1 MEHFIH
7 LRVHSAYSLAQ
18 GALRI
23 GQILDFCQ
31 KEDMPAIA
39 VTDNDNC
46 FAMREFSL
54 AAQSKGVQPIIGAAL
69 TIGLNK
75 PDEVLV
81 QKHTVLA
88 PMVVLV
94 QNEDGWLS
102 LCHLLKIAYMETESD
117 EQPHISLDDICAH
130 NKGLILL
137 SGGAI
142 GPIGQLLKEGFN
154 DEAETILDNLHK
166 AYGNRF
172 YMELMRHGL
181 EDEKNTEEWFLAQA
195 MAKNIP
201 LVATNDAY
209 FLDENMYEAQ
219 DALMCISEGTTIS
232 NNNRKKLTVFHGL
245 RTASEMEQLFSDI
258 PEAIQNTRIIAQRC
272 AFLVD
277 GKPPE
282 LPHFAGEEGRS
293 EEEELRY
300 QSLEGLKIR
309 MENHVYTDEMSKEEK
324 EIKWKEYQ
332 ERLDYELDVIIQMGF
347 SGYFLIVADFIKKAK
362 EMDIPVGPG
371 RGSGAGSLVA
381 WALTIT
387 DLDPIPFNLLFERF
401 LNPERVSMPDFD
413 IDFCQERREEV
424 IRYVQQKYGEDK
436 VAQIITFGKL
446 QAKAAIRDVGRVLE
460 MGYGEVDSIAKLIP
474 ADDPKIT
481 IQKAIDNDKDFRDI
495 INATDNSRKLKEVA
509 LQLEGLYRNA
519 STHAAGV
526 VIGARALEKI
536 TPLYRDPRSPM
547 PVTGFNMSYIEDT
560 GLIKFDFLGLKTLTV
575 LKHAVNNVKDIEDI
589 DIDLSTIPFK
599 DQKAFDMLGC
609 GDTVGVFQLESAG
622 MQKVLMGIKPD
633 SLEDLIAVVSLYRP
647 GPMDNIPSYQRR
659 KAGTEKPE
667 YLHPMLEPFLSETY
681 GIMVYQEQVMQIA
694 QKMAGYSL
702 GGADILRR
710 AMGKKKKEEMDE
722 QREIFVTGAKEN
734 NIDDKTAEAVFEQM
748 AKFASYGFNK
758 SHAAAYA
765 LVAWQTAWMKA
776 HYAAEFLAANMSLD
790 YGNTDKLN
798 IFVQDAKNHD
808 IEILPP
814 DINKSYPLF
823 KVEKLKD
830 GRKAI
835 RYGLAAIKGVGEH
848 AMEELALERRKNG
861 EFKDIH
867 DFANRVDVKYMN
879 KRILE
884 RLAKSGCFDNIHP
897 HRKQIVESCDDILK
911 MAQTVSK
918 ERQSAQ
924 IGLFGEVEELDNKVR
939 LSASLDWNETEQLEE
954 EFGVIGFYLTGHPV
968 DIWKKELDLLGVRP
982 YLSLKNITQTERV
995 SLAANISAIRKIT
1008 TKKGD
1013 RMAILTLSDPTGV
1026 FETVLFPKNY
1036 EKYAHLLEV
1045 GRLIFIRATVKI
1057 KEDEFSIEAGRIMS
1071 LDEAVNANYSGLII
1085 GAEGAGDLKAIA
1097 ALFEGDKEG
1106 AASVYLEINVE
1117 QKIQLNIKLKSHIEL
1132 NPTTILNLKK
1142 LPSIYKVEQVSIE

>member
-1 MEHFIH
+1 MGRFIH

-18 GALRI
+18 GALKI
-23 GQILDFCQ
+23 DQILDYCQ
-31 KEDMPAIA
+31 KENMPAIA
-39 VTDNDNC
+39 ITDNDNC

-54 AAQSKGVQPIIGAAL
+54 AAQSYGAQPIIGVAL
-69 TIGLNK
+69 TVGLNK
-75 PDEVLV
+75 PDETFV
-81 QKHTVLA
+81 QKHTMLTPLVL
-88 PMVVLV
+88 LV
-94 QNEDGWLS
+94 QNEKGWLS
-102 LCHLLKIAYMETESD
+102 LCRLLKIAYMNTPND
-117 EQPHISLDDICAH
+117 EQPHVSLDDVLTH
-130 NKGLILL
+130 NEGLILF
-137 SGGAI
+137 SGAAI
-142 GPIGQLLKEGFN
+142 GPIGQLLNEGFT
-154 DEAETILDNLHK
+154 DKAEEILNKLHK
-166 AYGNRF
+166 AYGNRL
-172 YMELMRHGL
+172 YMEIMRHGL
-181 EDEKNTEEWFLAQA
+181 ENEKNTESWFLEQA
-195 MAKNIP
+195 FNKNIP

-209 FLDENMYEAQ
+209 FLDQNMYEAQ

-245 RTASEMEQLFSDI
+245 RSMEEMEKLFSDI
-258 PEAIQNTRIIAQRC
+258 PEAIHNTQIIAQRC
-272 AFLVD
+272 AFLID
-277 GKPPE
+277 SKPPE
-282 LPHFAGEEGRS
+282 LPHFESEFNRT

-300 QSLEGLKIR
+300 QSYEGLKIR
-309 MENHVYTDEMSKEEK
+309 MENHVYTDDMDANEK
-324 EIKWKEYQ
+324 ETKQAEYQ
-332 ERLDYELDVIIQMGF
+332 KRLEYELDVIIQMGF

-424 IRYVQQKYGEDK
+424 ICYVQNKYGEDK

-460 MGYGEVDSIAKLIP
+460 MGYGEVDNIAKHIP

-481 IQKAIDNDKDFRDI
+481 IQKAIDNDKEFRDI

-526 VIGARALEKI
+526 VIGARALEEI

-547 PVTGFNMSYIEDT
+547 PVTGFNMSFIEDT

-575 LKHAVNNVKDIEDI
+575 LKYAVDNVKEVEDI
-589 DIDLSTIPFK
+589 DIDLSTLSFK
-599 DQKAFDMLGC
+599 DQKTFDMLSR
-609 GDTVGVFQLESAG
+609 GDTLGIFQLESVG
-622 MQKVLMGIKPD
+622 MQKVLMGVKPD

-659 KAGTEKPE
+659 KAGTEKSE
-667 YLHPMLEPFLSETY
+667 YLHPMLAPILAETY

-694 QKMAGYSL
+694 QQMAGYSL
-702 GGADILRR
+702 GSADLLRR

-722 QREIFVTGAKEN
+722 QREIFVSGAKNN
-734 NIDDKTAEAVFEQM
+734 NIDEKTAEAVFEQM

-776 HYAAEFLAANMSLD
+776 HYPAEFLAANMSLD

-798 IFVQDAKNHD
+798 LFVQDAKNHG

-814 DINKSYPLF
+814 DVNKSFPLF
-823 KVEKLKD
+823 KVERQAD
-830 GRKAI
+830 GQKAI

-848 AMEELALERRKNG
+848 AMEEFIVERQNNG

-867 DFANRVDVKYMN
+867 DFAARVDIKYMN

-884 RLAKSGCFDNIHP
+884 KLAKSGSFDTIHP
-897 HRKQIVESCDDILK
+897 HRKQIVESADEILK
-911 MAQTVSK
+911 MAQTISK
-918 ERQSAQ
+918 ERQSSQ
-924 IGLFGEVEELDNKVR
+924 IGLFGDVEQLENKVR
-939 LSASLDWNETEQLEE
+939 LSSSLDWNETQQLEE
-954 EFGVIGFYLTGHPV
+954 EFSVVGFYLTGHPV
-968 DIWKKELDLLGVRP
+968 EIWKKELNLLGVRQ
-982 YLSLKNITQTERV
+982 YLPLKNITQTERV
-995 SLAANISAIRKIT
+995 SLAANIAAVRKIT

-1013 RMAILTLSDPTGV
+1013 RMAIITLSDPTAV

-1036 EKYAHLLEV
+1036 EKYGHLLEV
-1045 GRLIFIRATVKI
+1045 GKLIFIRATIKI
-1057 KEDEFSIEAGRIMS
+1057 KDGEFSIEVGRIMS
-1071 LDEAVNANYSGLII
+1071 LEKAVNANYSGLII
-1085 GAEGAGDLKAIA
+1085 GAEGGADLEKIA
-1097 ALFEGDKEG
+1097 ELFQNDKQG
-1106 AASVYLEINVE
+1106 KASVHLEMNVE
-1117 QKIQLNIKLKSHIEL
+1117 QKVQLNILLKTDIDI
-1132 NPTTILNLKK
+1132 NPVTILELKK
-1142 LPSIYKVEQVSIE
+1142 LPSVYKVEQIPI

>member
-1 MEHFIH
+1 MANFIH

-18 GALRI
+18 GALKI
-23 GQILDFCQ
+23 EQIIDFCQ
-31 KEDMPAIA
+31 KQAMPAVAI
-39 VTDNDNC
+39 TDNDNC
-46 FAMREFSL
+46 FGMREFSL
-54 AAQSKGVQPIIGAAL
+54 KAQNAGVQPIMGAAL
-69 TIGLNK
+69 TVGLNK
-75 PDEVLV
+75 PDENFI
-81 QKHTVLA
+81 QKHSLLL

-94 QNEDGWLS
+94 QNEQGWLS
-102 LCHLLKIAYMETESD
+102 LCHLLKLAYMDTPND
-117 EQPHISLDDICAH
+117 EQPHISMDDILAH
-130 NKGLILL
+130 NEGLILL

-142 GPIGQLLKEGFN
+142 GPLGRLISEGFS
-154 DEAETILDNLHK
+154 DKAEEILESLHK
-166 AYGNRF
+166 AYGNRL
-172 YMELMRHGL
+172 YMEIMRHGL
-181 EDEKNTEEWFLAQA
+181 EEERQTESWFLEQA
-195 MAKNIP
+195 FAKNIP

-209 FLDENMYEAQ
+209 FLNEHMYEAQ

-232 NNNRKKLTVFHGL
+232 NENRKKLTPFHGL
-245 RTASEMEQLFSDI
+245 RTATEMENLFKDI
-258 PEAIQNTRIIAQRC
+258 PEAIYNTRIIAQRC

-282 LPHFAGEEGRS
+282 LPHFESKEGRT

-300 QSLEGLKIR
+300 QSQEGLKIR
-309 MENHVYTDEMSKEEK
+309 MENHVYTDEMSDAEKQAKKEAYE
-324 EIKWKEYQ
+324 
-332 ERLDYELDVIIQMGF
+332 ERLAYELDVIIQMGF

-424 IRYVQQKYGEDK
+424 IRYVQNKYGEDK

-474 ADDPKIT
+474 TDDPKIT
-481 IQKAIDNDKDFRDI
+481 IQKAIDNDKDFREI
-495 INATDNSRKLKEVA
+495 INASDNSRKLKEVA

-526 VIGARALEKI
+526 VIGARALEEI

-575 LKHAVNNVKDIEDI
+575 LKYAVNNVKETEGV
-589 DIDLSTIPFK
+589 DIDLSVIPLK
-599 DQKAFDMLGC
+599 DAKAFDMLSR
-609 GDTVGVFQLESAG
+609 GDTIGVFQLESTG
-622 MQKVLMGIKPD
+622 MQKVLMGVKPD

-647 GPMDNIPSYQRR
+647 GPMDNIPAYQRR

-681 GIMVYQEQVMQIA
+681 GIMVYQEQVMQIS

-710 AMGKKKKEEMDE
+710 AMGKKKKEEMDK
-722 QREIFVTGAKEN
+722 QREIFVTGAKNN
-734 NIDDKTAEAVFEQM
+734 NIDEKIAEDVFEQM

-776 HYAAEFLAANMSLD
+776 HYPAEFLAANMSLD

-798 IFVQDAKNHD
+798 IFVQDAKSRG
-808 IEILPP
+808 IEVLPP
-814 DINKSYPLF
+814 DINQSHPLF
-823 KVEKLKD
+823 KVENTAD
-830 GRKAI
+830 GKKAI
-835 RYGLAAIKGVGEH
+835 RYGLAAIKGVGET
-848 AMEELALERRKNG
+848 AMEDLALEREKG
-861 EFKDIH
+861 GAFKDIH

-897 HRKQIVESCDDILK
+897 HRRQIVETAEEILK
-911 MAQTVSK
+911 MAQTASQ
-918 ERQSAQ
+918 ERKSNQ
-924 IGLFGEVEELDNKVR
+924 IGLFGEVEPLENKIR
-939 LSASLDWNETEQLEE
+939 LTQTSPWSETEQLEE
-954 EFGVIGFYLTGHPV
+954 EFGVVGFYLTGHPV
-968 DIWKKELDLLGVRP
+968 DIWKSQLNLLGVRQS
-982 YLSLKNITQTERV
+982 LSLKNIMQTERV
-995 SLAANISAIRKIT
+995 SLAGNIAAIRKIT
-1008 TKKGD
+1008 TKRGD
-1013 RMAILTLSDPTGV
+1013 RMAIITLSDPTGV
-1026 FETVLFPKNY
+1026 FEAVLFPKNY
-1036 EKYAHLLEV
+1036 EKYAPLLEV
-1045 GRLIFIRATVKI
+1045 GRLIFIRASVKI
-1057 KEDEFSIEAGRIMS
+1057 KEGEVSIEAGRIMS
-1071 LDEAVNANYSGLII
+1071 LEEAVNANYSGLII
-1085 GAEGAGDLKAIA
+1085 GT
-1097 ALFEGDKEG
+1097 EGDGDIAQIAQLFQQAKPG
-1106 AASVYLEINVE
+1106 QASVHLEMNVA
-1117 QKIQLNIKLKSHIEL
+1117 QKVQLNILLKNHVDL
-1132 NPTTILNLKK
+1132 DPATILSLKK
-1142 LPSIYKVEQVSIE
+1142 LPSVYKVEQILA

>member
-1 MEHFIH
+1 MANFIH

-18 GALRI
+18 GALKI
-23 GQILDFCQ
+23 EQIIDFCQ
-31 KEDMPAIA
+31 KQAMPAVAI
-39 VTDNDNC
+39 TDNDNC
-46 FAMREFSL
+46 FGMREFSL
-54 AAQSKGVQPIIGAAL
+54 KAQNAGVQPIMGAAL
-69 TIGLNK
+69 TVGLNK
-75 PDEVLV
+75 PDENFI
-81 QKHTVLA
+81 QKHSLLL

-94 QNEDGWLS
+94 QNEQGWLS
-102 LCHLLKIAYMETESD
+102 LCHLLKLAYMDTPND
-117 EQPHISLDDICAH
+117 EQPHISMDDILAH
-130 NKGLILL
+130 NEGLILL

-142 GPIGQLLKEGFN
+142 GPLGRLISEGFS
-154 DEAETILDNLHK
+154 DKAEEILESLHK
-166 AYGNRF
+166 AYGNRL
-172 YMELMRHGL
+172 YMEIMRHGL
-181 EDEKNTEEWFLAQA
+181 EEERQTESWFLEQA
-195 MAKNIP
+195 FAKNIP

-209 FLDENMYEAQ
+209 FLNEHMYEAQ

-232 NNNRKKLTVFHGL
+232 NENRKKLTPFHGL
-245 RTASEMEQLFSDI
+245 RTATEMENLFKDI
-258 PEAIQNTRIIAQRC
+258 PEAIYNTRIIAQRC

-282 LPHFAGEEGRS
+282 LPHFESKEGRT

-300 QSLEGLKIR
+300 QSQEGLKIR
-309 MENHVYTDEMSKEEK
+309 MENHVYTDEMSDAEKQAKKEAYE
-324 EIKWKEYQ
+324 
-332 ERLDYELDVIIQMGF
+332 ERLAYELDVIIQMGF

-424 IRYVQQKYGEDK
+424 IRYVQNKYGEDK

-474 ADDPKIT
+474 TDDPKIT
-481 IQKAIDNDKDFRDI
+481 IQKAIDNDKDFREI
-495 INATDNSRKLKEVA
+495 INASDNSRKLKEVA

-526 VIGARALEKI
+526 VIGARALEEI

-575 LKHAVNNVKDIEDI
+575 LKYAVNNVKETEGV
-589 DIDLSTIPFK
+589 DIDLSVIPLK
-599 DQKAFDMLGC
+599 DAKAFDMLSR
-609 GDTVGVFQLESAG
+609 GDTIGVFQLESTG
-622 MQKVLMGIKPD
+622 MQKVLMGVKPD

-647 GPMDNIPSYQRR
+647 GPMDNIPAYQRR

-681 GIMVYQEQVMQIA
+681 GIMVYQEQVMQIS

-710 AMGKKKKEEMDE
+710 AMGKKKKEEMDK
-722 QREIFVTGAKEN
+722 QREIFVTGAKNN
-734 NIDDKTAEAVFEQM
+734 NIDEKIAEDVFEQM

-776 HYAAEFLAANMSLD
+776 HYPAEFLAANMSLD

-798 IFVQDAKNHD
+798 IFVQDAKSRG
-808 IEILPP
+808 IEVLPP
-814 DINKSYPLF
+814 DINQSHPLF
-823 KVEKLKD
+823 KVENTAD
-830 GRKAI
+830 GKKAI
-835 RYGLAAIKGVGEH
+835 RYGLAAIKGVGET
-848 AMEELALERRKNG
+848 AMEDLALEREKG
-861 EFKDIH
+861 GAFKDIH

-897 HRKQIVESCDDILK
+897 HRRQIVETAEEILK
-911 MAQTVSK
+911 MAQTASQ
-918 ERQSAQ
+918 ERKSNQ
-924 IGLFGEVEELDNKVR
+924 IGLFGEVEPLENKIR
-939 LSASLDWNETEQLEE
+939 LTQVSPWSETEQLEE
-954 EFGVIGFYLTGHPV
+954 EFGVVGFYLTGHPV
-968 DIWKKELDLLGVRP
+968 DIWKSQLNLLGVRQS
-982 YLSLKNITQTERV
+982 LSLKNIMQTERV
-995 SLAANISAIRKIT
+995 SLAGNIAAIRKIT
-1008 TKKGD
+1008 TKRGD
-1013 RMAILTLSDPTGV
+1013 RMAIITLSDPTGV
-1026 FETVLFPKNY
+1026 FEAVLFPKNY
-1036 EKYAHLLEV
+1036 EKYAPLLEV
-1045 GRLIFIRATVKI
+1045 GRLIFIRASVKI
-1057 KEDEFSIEAGRIMS
+1057 KEGEVSIEAGRIMS
-1071 LDEAVNANYSGLII
+1071 LEEAVNANYSGLII
-1085 GAEGAGDLKAIA
+1085 GT
-1097 ALFEGDKEG
+1097 EGDGDIAQIAQLFQQAKPG
-1106 AASVYLEINVE
+1106 QASVHLEMNVA
-1117 QKIQLNIKLKSHIEL
+1117 QKVQLNILLKNHVDL
-1132 NPTTILNLKK
+1132 DPATILSLKK
-1142 LPSIYKVEQVSIE
+1142 LPSVYKVEQILA

>member
-1 MEHFIH
+1 MTNFIH

-18 GALRI
+18 GALKI
-23 GQILDFCQ
+23 EQIIDFCQ
-31 KEDMPAIA
+31 KQAMPAVAI
-39 VTDNDNC
+39 TDNDNC
-46 FAMREFSL
+46 FGMREFSL
-54 AAQSKGVQPIIGAAL
+54 KAQNASVQPIMGAAL

-75 PDEVLV
+75 PDENFI
-81 QKHTVLA
+81 QKHSLLL
-88 PMVVLV
+88 PMIVLV
-94 QNEDGWLS
+94 QNEQGWLS
-102 LCHLLKIAYMETESD
+102 LCHLLKLAYMNTPND
-117 EQPHISLDDICAH
+117 EQPHISMDDILTH
-130 NKGLILL
+130 NEGLILL

-142 GPIGQLLKEGFN
+142 GPLGRLISEGFS
-154 DEAETILDNLHK
+154 DKAEEILESLHK
-166 AYGNRF
+166 AYGNRL
-172 YMELMRHGL
+172 YMEIMRHGL
-181 EDEKNTEEWFLAQA
+181 EEEKQTESWFLKQA
-195 MAKNIP
+195 FAKNIP

-209 FLDENMYEAQ
+209 FLNEHMYEAQ

-232 NNNRKKLTVFHGL
+232 NENRKKLTPFHGL
-245 RTASEMEQLFSDI
+245 RTATEMENLFKDI
-258 PEAIQNTRIIAQRC
+258 PEAIYNTRIIAQRC

-277 GKPPE
+277 AKPPE
-282 LPHFAGEEGRS
+282 LPHFESKEGRT

-300 QSLEGLKIR
+300 QSQYGLKIR
-309 MENHVYTDEMSKEEK
+309 MENHVYTDDMSDAEKQAKKEAYEK
-324 EIKWKEYQ
+324 
-332 ERLDYELDVIIQMGF
+332 RLAYELDVIIKMGF

-424 IRYVQQKYGEDK
+424 IRYVQNKYGEDK

-474 ADDPKIT
+474 TDDPKIT
-481 IQKAIDNDKDFRDI
+481 IQKAIDNDKDFREI
-495 INATDNSRKLKEVA
+495 INASDNSRKLKEVA

-526 VIGARALEKI
+526 VIGARALEEI

-575 LKHAVNNVKDIEDI
+575 LKYAVNNVKETEGV
-589 DIDLSTIPFK
+589 DIDLSVIPLK
-599 DQKAFDMLGC
+599 DAKAFDMLSR
-609 GDTVGVFQLESAG
+609 GDTIGVFQLESTG
-622 MQKVLMGIKPD
+622 MQKVLMGVKPD

-647 GPMDNIPSYQRR
+647 GPMDNIPAYQRR
-659 KAGTEKPE
+659 KAGIEKPE

-681 GIMVYQEQVMQIA
+681 GIMVYQEQVMQIS

-710 AMGKKKKEEMDE
+710 AMGKKKKEEMDK
-722 QREIFVTGAKEN
+722 QREIFVTGAKNN
-734 NIDDKTAEAVFEQM
+734 NIDEKIAEDVFEQM

-776 HYAAEFLAANMSLD
+776 HYPAEFLAANMSLD

-798 IFVQDAKNHD
+798 IFVQDAKSRG
-808 IEILPP
+808 IEVLPP
-814 DINKSYPLF
+814 DINQSHPLF
-823 KVEKLKD
+823 KVENTAD
-830 GRKAI
+830 GKKAI
-835 RYGLAAIKGVGEH
+835 RYGLAAIKGVGET
-848 AMEELALERRKNG
+848 AMEDLALERKKG
-861 EFKDIH
+861 GAFKDIH

-897 HRKQIVESCDDILK
+897 HRRQIVETAEEILK
-911 MAQTVSK
+911 MAQTASQ
-918 ERQSAQ
+918 ERKSNQ
-924 IGLFGEVEELDNKVR
+924 IGLFGEVEPLENKIR
-939 LSASLDWNETEQLEE
+939 LTQTSPWNETEQLEE
-954 EFGVIGFYLTGHPV
+954 EFGVVGFYLTGHPV
-968 DIWKKELDLLGVRP
+968 DIWKSQLNLLGVRQS
-982 YLSLKNITQTERV
+982 LSLKNIMQTERV
-995 SLAANISAIRKIT
+995 SLAGNIAAIRKIT
-1008 TKKGD
+1008 TKRGD
-1013 RMAILTLSDPTGV
+1013 RMAIITLSDPTGV
-1026 FETVLFPKNY
+1026 FEAVLFPKNY
-1036 EKYAHLLEV
+1036 EKYAPLLEV

-1057 KEDEFSIEAGRIMS
+1057 KEGEVSIEAGRIMS
-1071 LDEAVNANYSGLII
+1071 LEEAVNANYSGLII
-1085 GAEGAGDLKAIA
+1085 GT
-1097 ALFEGDKEG
+1097 EGDGDIAEIAKLFQQAKPG
-1106 AASVYLEINVE
+1106 QASVHLEMNVA
-1117 QKIQLNIKLKSHIEL
+1117 QKVQLNILLKNHVDL
-1132 NPTTILNLKK
+1132 DPATILSLKK
-1142 LPSIYKVEQVSIE
+1142 LPSVYKVEQILA